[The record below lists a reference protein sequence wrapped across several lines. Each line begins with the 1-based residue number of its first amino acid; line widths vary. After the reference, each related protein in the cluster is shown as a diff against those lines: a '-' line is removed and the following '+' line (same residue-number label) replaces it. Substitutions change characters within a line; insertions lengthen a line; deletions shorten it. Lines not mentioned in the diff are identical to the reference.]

1 MHLPALV
8 GPAAL
13 VPSGV
18 GVHTDGRFDHVTGKK
33 AWAVVLAA
41 IVLLAPACG
50 GGDGTGASG
59 DGHEDHAAGSHDHH
73 DSSNSGTAFAFG
85 EPADPSDADRTIEV
99 AGTDELR
106 FQPDVLEVE
115 AGETIAFEFKN
126 AGDMPHEFVL
136 GDKASLE
143 AHVHG
148 GDQPNGTG
156 EVPGGGTETIAWTF
170 SEAGEFSYECHVDKH
185 HEAGM
190 RGTITV
196 K

>member
-1 MHLPALV
+1 MK
-8 GPAAL
+8 
-13 VPSGV
+13 
-18 GVHTDGRFDHVTGKK
+18 GKK
-33 AWAVVLAA
+33 ASGLAVAA
-41 IVLLAPACG
+41 LFLVAPACG
-50 GGDGTGASG
+50 GGDATEAGGGAQHHAADSG
-59 DGHEDHAAGSHDHH
+59 DHSGS
-73 DSSNSGTAFAFG
+73 SGFAFG
-85 EPADPSDADRTIEV
+85 EPADPADADRTIKV

-106 FQPDVLEVE
+106 FEPEEIEIE
-115 AGETIAFEFKN
+115 AGETVAFEFEN

-136 GDKASLE
+136 GDE
-143 AHVHG
+143 ATLSEHVHG

-170 SEAGEFSYECHVDKH
+170 TEPGELSYECHVDNH